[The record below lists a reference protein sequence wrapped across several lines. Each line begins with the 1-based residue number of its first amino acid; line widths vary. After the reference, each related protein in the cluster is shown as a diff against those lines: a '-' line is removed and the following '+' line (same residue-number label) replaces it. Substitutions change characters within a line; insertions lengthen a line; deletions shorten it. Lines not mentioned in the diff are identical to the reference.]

1 MKGNLEI
8 GLLYGGFVRPEKI
21 AVLLFIILH
30 FLLQF
35 NSIQISYYQ
44 NSILLL
50 KCYYSEYGWSTY
62 LGPNFTEPPKLAP
75 SPNRPW
81 GAGWFCITH
90 AHAFAHARCS
100 ASLDPPPGAALP
112 AAAPQRGRRRR
123 GQPAGDGGPGG
134 APRRGGP
141 PAAGP
146 GGRAAAEPEWSA
158 DQCWGLN
165 GV

>member
-50 KCYYSEYGWSTY
+50 KCYYSEYGWSTN

-81 GAGWFCITH
+81 GRGG
-90 AHAFAHARCS
+90 FASRTPTRSRTRA
-100 ASLDPPPGAALP
+100 APLPLTPPPGAALP